1 MPVVTSYASPKRI
14 ASKVSM
20 PVRVSLAAWYRYHV
34 AVTNTAGN
42 CTRWE
47 DQSGNGRHLL
57 QATASLGPTVRSDSA
72 LLFNGTNQYMQATF
86 TLAQPYTVYIG
97 LSQVVST
104 SGAIIFDGGNGGGNA
119 RLSQST
125 ANAVQISAG
134 TSLGADT
141 TMPIGIATPG
151 VACCVFNGAS
161 SVLQTAGG
169 AASVTTS
176 GNAGATAA
184 GGITL
189 GASRV
194 PGNYANILVNEI
206 AIFSIAHD
214 APTRLAML
222 RYMAQIVSLGGV

>member
-1 MPVVTSYASPKRI
+1 MPVVTAYQAPKQH
-14 ASKVSM
+14 AHQNQPNM
-20 PVRVSLAAWYRYHV
+20 PVRTNLAAWYRYHV

-42 CTRWE
+42 CTQWQ

-57 QATASLGPTVRSDSA
+57 QATASLGPMVRSDGS
-72 LLFNGTNQYMQATF
+72 LLFNGTTQYMKATF
-86 TLAQPYTVYIG
+86 TLAQPYTVYMA

-104 SGAIIFDGGNGGGNA
+104 SGSIIFDGATGNA

-125 ANAVQISAG
+125 ANAVQMSAG
-134 TSLGADT
+134 TSLGTDT

-151 VACCVFNGAS
+151 VVACVFNGTS

-184 GGITL
+184 GGITV
-189 GASRV
+189 GASQV
-194 PGNYANILVNEI
+194 LGNYANIVVYEI
-206 AIFSIAHD
+206 AIFSAAHD
-214 APTRLAML
+214 APTRLWML
-222 RYMAQIVSLGGV
+222 RYMARIASLGGV